1 MTIIESKLTYILPP
15 KADGSPTT
23 EIRALNWED
32 IGARKRALLN
42 ASIPPEWR
50 VPAHLLP
57 PDSQDDVTAWPATS
71 GWFTE
76 DELRITEQTAT
87 QLVAQLASGELQS
100 ETVTRAF
107 CKRAAAAHQLVN
119 CLSETCFER
128 AIATARARDE
138 HFAKTGQPVGPLH
151 GLPISLKDNFK
162 LTGLDSTVG
171 FSSHVGDAAA
181 VDSMLAKVLEEA
193 GAIFYVKTNVPT
205 AMMIAETINN
215 VFGRTLNPLNR
226 QTTSGGSSGG
236 ESALLVLKGSPI
248 GVGTDIG
255 KKRLQGSLFD
265 GSDEEITGGSLRIPA
280 ACTGIFT
287 LRPSS
292 GRFPVRD
299 CRSGMPGQE
308 GVMSV
313 NGPMARTLQ
322 DISMYSKAV
331 IQSQPWLRDAKC
343 HPLPW
348 KSVQLPEKLKIGVMW
363 DDTLVQ
369 PTPPILRAL
378 RHTVAKLLQAGHDV
392 VDWRPTDMLQS
403 LTMIGKFFLADGAAA
418 IRKELERTGEPWRPE
433 MEAYR
438 HAQPMSVYDV
448 WKLQTERTAFQNAN
462 LDRWNDAGLD
472 GLLLPTTPY
481 VTHKHSGR
489 RHVAYTAVGNIL
501 DLSAVSFPTGLKVDK
516 NIDIVGQDY
525 EPRSDVCEAI
535 NTEYDANLLDGMPI
549 SLQLVARKLEEE
561 KVLGMTKSVLQ
572 ALAL

>member
-1 MTIIESKLTYILPP
+1 MTIIESKLTYILSA
-15 KADGSPTT
+15 KAEGHPTT
-23 EIRALNWED
+23 EIRPPIWED
-32 IGARKRALLN
+32 IGARKRALLS
-42 ASIPPEWR
+42 ASIPQEWR
-50 VPAHLLP
+50 VPADLLP
-57 PDSQDDVTAWPATS
+57 PASQDDVTAWPSTS

-76 DELRITEQTAT
+76 DELKITEQTAT
-87 QLVAQLASGELQS
+87 QLVAQLTSGELQS

-162 LTGLDSTVG
+162 LTGLDTTVG

-193 GAIFYVKTNVPT
+193 GAVFYVKTNVPT

-255 KKRLQGSLFD
+255 
-265 GSDEEITGGSLRIPA
+265 GSLRIPA

-287 LRPSS
+287 LRPSG

-313 NGPMARTLQ
+313 NGPMARTLE
-322 DISMYSKAV
+322 DIAMYSKVV

-348 KSVQLPEKLKIGVMW
+348 KSVQLPEKLKIGVLW
-363 DDTLVQ
+363 HDTLVQ

-378 RHTVAKLLQAGHDV
+378 RHTVTKLLRAGHDV

-403 LTMIGKFFLADGAAA
+403 LTMIGKFFVADGAAA

-472 GLLLPTTPY
+472 ALLLPTTPY
-481 VTHKHSGR
+481 VTHKHSGT

-501 DLSAVSFPTGLKVDK
+501 DVSAVSFPTGLTVDK

-525 EPRSDVCEAI
+525 VPRSDVCEAI
-535 NTEYDANLLDGMPI
+535 NTEYDASLVDGMPI

-572 ALAL
+572 ALSG

>member
-1 MTIIESKLTYILPP
+1 MTIIESKLTYILSA
-15 KADGSPTT
+15 KAEGHPTT
-23 EIRALNWED
+23 EIRPPIWED
-32 IGARKRALLN
+32 IGARKRALLS
-42 ASIPPEWR
+42 ASIPQEWR
-50 VPAHLLP
+50 VPADLLP
-57 PDSQDDVTAWPATS
+57 PASQDDVTAWPATS

-76 DELRITEQTAT
+76 DELKITEQTAT
-87 QLVAQLASGELQS
+87 QLVAQLISGELQS

-162 LTGLDSTVG
+162 LTGLDTTVG

-193 GAIFYVKTNVPT
+193 GAVFYVKTNVPT

-255 KKRLQGSLFD
+255 
-265 GSDEEITGGSLRIPA
+265 GSLRIPA

-287 LRPSS
+287 LRPSG

-313 NGPMARTLQ
+313 NGPMARTLE
-322 DISMYSKAV
+322 DISMYSKVV

-348 KSVQLPEKLKIGVMW
+348 KSVQLPEKLKIGVLW
-363 DDTLVQ
+363 HDTLVQ

-378 RHTVAKLLQAGHDV
+378 RHTVTKLLRAGHDV

-403 LTMIGKFFLADGAAA
+403 LTMIGKFFVADGAAA
-418 IRKELERTGEPWRPE
+418 IRKGAGAHGRAVAARDGGLPPRAADEL
-433 MEAYR
+433 
-438 HAQPMSVYDV
+438 
-448 WKLQTERTAFQNAN
+448 
-462 LDRWNDAGLD
+462 
-472 GLLLPTTPY
+472 
-481 VTHKHSGR
+481 
-489 RHVAYTAVGNIL
+489 AYTAVGNIL
-501 DLSAVSFPTGLKVDK
+501 DVSAVSFPTGLKVDK

-525 EPRSDVCEAI
+525 VPRSDVCEAI
-535 NTEYDANLLDGMPI
+535 NTEYDASLVDGMPI

-561 KVLGMTKSVLQ
+561 KVLGMTKRVLQ
-572 ALAL
+572 ALSG

>member
-1 MTIIESKLTYILPP
+1 MTIIESKLTYILSA
-15 KADGSPTT
+15 KAEGHPTT
-23 EIRALNWED
+23 EIRPPIWED
-32 IGARKRALLN
+32 IGARKRALLS
-42 ASIPPEWR
+42 ASIPQEWR
-50 VPAHLLP
+50 VPADLLP
-57 PDSQDDVTAWPATS
+57 PASQDDVTAWPSTS

-76 DELRITEQTAT
+76 DELKITEQTAT
-87 QLVAQLASGELQS
+87 QLVAQLTSGELQS

-162 LTGLDSTVG
+162 LTGLDTTVG

-193 GAIFYVKTNVPT
+193 GAVFYVKTNVPT

-255 KKRLQGSLFD
+255 
-265 GSDEEITGGSLRIPA
+265 GSLRIPA

-287 LRPSS
+287 LRPSG

-313 NGPMARTLQ
+313 NGPMARTLE
-322 DISMYSKAV
+322 DIAMYSKVV

-348 KSVQLPEKLKIGVMW
+348 KSVQLPEKLKIGVLW
-363 DDTLVQ
+363 HDTLVQ

-378 RHTVAKLLQAGHDV
+378 RHTVTKLLRAGHDV

-403 LTMIGKFFLADGAAA
+403 LTMIGKFFVADGAAA

-472 GLLLPTTPY
+472 ALLLPTTPY
-481 VTHKHSGR
+481 VTHKHSGT

-501 DLSAVSFPTGLKVDK
+501 DVSAVSFPTGLNVDK

-525 EPRSDVCEAI
+525 VPRSDVCEAI
-535 NTEYDANLLDGMPI
+535 NTEYDANLVDGMPI

-572 ALAL
+572 ALSG

>member
-42 ASIPPEWR
+42 ASIPQEWR

-255 KKRLQGSLFD
+255 
-265 GSDEEITGGSLRIPA
+265 GSLRIPA

-348 KSVQLPEKLKIGVMW
+348 KSVPLPKKLKIGVMW

-572 ALAL
+572 ALSD

>member
-1 MTIIESKLTYILPP
+1 MGTVAESKQTYVLHA
-15 KADGSPTT
+15 KVEGRQAAESPAP
-23 EIRALNWED
+23 IWEN
-32 IGARKRALLN
+32 IGARKRAFLS
-42 ASIPPEWR
+42 ASIPHEWR
-50 VPAHLLP
+50 VPAGLLP

-71 GWFTE
+71 GWFTRE
-76 DELRITEQTAT
+76 ELDITEQTAV
-87 QLVAQLASGELQS
+87 QLVARLASGELKS

-138 HFAKTGQPVGPLH
+138 HFAKTGQPIGPLH

-162 LTGLDSTVG
+162 LAGLDSTVG

-181 VDSMLAKVLEEA
+181 VDSTLAKVLEEA
-193 GAIFYVKTNVPT
+193 GAVFYVKTNVPT

-215 VFGRTLNPLNR
+215 VFGRTLNPMNR

-255 KKRLQGSLFD
+255 
-265 GSDEEITGGSLRIPA
+265 GSLRIPA

-287 LRPSS
+287 LRPSG

-313 NGPMARTLQ
+313 NGPMARTLE
-322 DISMYSKAV
+322 DIAMYSRVV
-331 IQSQPWLRDAKC
+331 IDSQPWLRDAKC

-348 KSVQLPEKLKIGVMW
+348 KPLELPRKLRIGVMW
-363 DDTLVQ
+363 DDTLVR
-369 PTPPILRAL
+369 PTPPVARAL
-378 RHTVAKLLQAGHDV
+378 RHTVTKLLRAGHDV
-392 VDWRPTDMLQS
+392 VDWQPTDMLQS
-403 LTMIGKFFLADGAAA
+403 LTMIGKFFVADGALA

-433 MEAYR
+433 MDAYR
-438 HAQPMSVYDV
+438 DAQPMSVYDV
-448 WKLQTERTAFQNAN
+448 WNLQTERTAFQNAN

-472 GLLLPTTPY
+472 ALLLPTMPY
-481 VTHKHSGR
+481 VTHRHQGT
-489 RHVAYTAVGNIL
+489 RHVAYTAVFNIL
-501 DLSAVSFPTGLKVDK
+501 DVSAVSFPTGLTVDK
-516 NIDIVGQDY
+516 SVDLLGQDY
-525 EPRSDVCEAI
+525 EARSDTCQAI
-535 NTEYDANLLDGMPI
+535 NTEYDPSLLDGMPI

-561 KVLGMTKSVLQ
+561 KVLGMTQSVLQ
-572 ALAL
+572 ALSG

>member
-32 IGARKRALLN
+32 IGARKRALLS
-42 ASIPPEWR
+42 ASIPQEWR

-255 KKRLQGSLFD
+255 
-265 GSDEEITGGSLRIPA
+265 GSLRIPA

-348 KSVQLPEKLKIGVMW
+348 KSVQLPKKLKIGVMW

-378 RHTVAKLLQAGHDV
+378 RHTVAKLRQAGHDV

-481 VTHKHSGR
+481 VTHKHSGK

-516 NIDIVGQDY
+516 NIDIVGHDY

-561 KVLGMTKSVLQ
+561 KVLGMAKSVLQ
-572 ALAL
+572 ALSD